1 MSRVYRLSPSSAP
14 PTVQLYCTL
23 KHLRLRGRRWHL
35 APGST
40 ASTCAEAGPE
50 EGTQLYTSTAP
61 AAFITLNSELARDV
75 ELARARLRAAW
86 RHEGQLSRKWRLLH
100 APPHEGQPDDQPCGV
115 ELLLEE
121 LGRPEHC
128 LTSALWQGATPESRH
143 WQGRELR
150 RDVRV
155 GRRGVLGQRARS
167 APPERTAQH
176 GLHLHRR
183 LRRRRRRG
191 PTSHPRPTDA
201 SLRPSPLAC
210 RGEWFSAAGRRAR
223 PATR

>member
-1 MSRVYRLSPSSAP
+1 MEVSVPVVTAYSLLLSRVFHPQAFCVS
-14 PTVQLYCTL
+14 V
-23 KHLRLRGRRWHL
+23 GDVGIRRRV
-35 APGST
+35 AM
-40 ASTCAEAGPE
+40 ASTCAEAGPQ
-50 EGTQLYTSTAP
+50 EGTQCTRGTEP
-61 AAFITLNSELARDV
+61 AAFITLNSEVQRGDASGAHVPCAPRG
-75 ELARARLRAAW
+75 AMRASSP
-86 RHEGQLSRKWRLLH
+86 GSGGSH

-128 LTSALWQGATPESRH
+128 LTSALWQGAPPESRH

-155 GRRGVLGQRARS
+155 GWRGVLGQRARS

-176 GLHLHRR
+176 GLHLHAVC
-183 LRRRRRRG
+183 RRRRRG
-191 PTSHPRPTDA
+191 PTSHSRPTDA
-201 SLRPSPLAC
+201 SLRPSPLAR